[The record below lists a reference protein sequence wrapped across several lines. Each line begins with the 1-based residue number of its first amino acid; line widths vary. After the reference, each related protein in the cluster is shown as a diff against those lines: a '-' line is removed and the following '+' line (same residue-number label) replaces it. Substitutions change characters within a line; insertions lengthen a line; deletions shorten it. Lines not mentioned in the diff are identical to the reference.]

1 MSIDPNSTDHHLPTS
16 SVEESLQK
24 ILNSPRFRD
33 ALQLQLLLKFIVEN
47 SINGH
52 DDALKERIIG
62 MSVFGRKADYETA
75 DDPIVRSR
83 VGQLRKRLEQYYQ
96 SEEAMGCAVKITIP
110 SGTYKPTFI
119 LLPQAHA
126 ENHRI
131 SDEKMPQL
139 AATPSA
145 EETAK
150 SLPPPSNPRSARKS
164 RLLVW
169 GITGAAFCILLLFAW
184 KQIAKLQANEL
195 DLFWKP
201 IFGANK
207 TVLICNGTISAFR
220 PSANFWS
227 KTLPQLKPGDLE
239 RPESKRTVPPL
250 TKGEVLTSDDFTI
263 IPDGFLTPGDL
274 VATMSVTKLL
284 DARHQSYSLRT
295 GDNLPLVDLQA
306 APAVLIGAF
315 NNSWTMDLTQNLP
328 FFFDRGHNIRERGG
342 QRRVWSS
349 LGWPDDTAVDDYAI
363 VARIMDSKANQPV
376 IVLAGKRNCGTEA
389 AAEFATDPTQLKKL
403 HTLSRDD
410 LERSSLEL
418 VLHVSLDH
426 CKPTSMDV
434 VALKTW

>member
-1 MSIDPNSTDHHLPTS
+1 MQNDPNSTDQHIPAS

-24 ILNSPRFRD
+24 ILNSPHFKD

-47 SINGH
+47 SINGR

-83 VGQLRKRLEQYYQ
+83 VGHLRKRLEQYYQ
-96 SEEAMGCAVKITIP
+96 SKEATGCAVKITIP
-110 SGTYKPTFI
+110 IGTYKPSFI
-119 LLPQAHA
+119 RLPQPHA
-126 ENHRI
+126 ENHSI
-131 SDEKMPQL
+131 SNENMQQL
-139 AATPSA
+139 APRHSAKETP
-145 EETAK
+145 K
-150 SLPPPSNPRSARKS
+150 SLPPLSNAKSAGKS
-164 RLLVW
+164 RFLAW
-169 GITGAAFCILLLFAW
+169 GITGAAFCILLLFAC

-201 IFGANK
+201 IFEANK

-220 PSANFWS
+220 PSADFWS
-227 KTLPQLKPGDLE
+227 KTLPQPQPGQLGQ
-239 RPESKRTVPPL
+239 PGSKRPVPPL
-250 TKGEVLTSDDFTI
+250 TKGQVLTSDDFTI

-274 VATMSVTKLL
+274 IATTRVTKLL
-284 DARHQSYSLRT
+284 DTRHQSYSLRT

-328 FFFDRGHNIRERGG
+328 FFFDRGHNIREREG

-349 LGWPDDTAVDDYAI
+349 LGWPDETAVDDYAI
-363 VARIMDSKANQPV
+363 VARIMDSKTNQPV

-389 AAEFATDPTQLKKL
+389 AAEFATDATQLKKL
-403 HTLSRDD
+403 HTISRDD